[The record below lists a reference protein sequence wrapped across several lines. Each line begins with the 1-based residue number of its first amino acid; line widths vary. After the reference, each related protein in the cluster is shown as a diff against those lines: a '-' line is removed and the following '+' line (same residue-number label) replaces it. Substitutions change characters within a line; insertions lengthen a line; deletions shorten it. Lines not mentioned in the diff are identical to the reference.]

1 MKLTWHLQISENNPP
16 GKGDSYW
23 KPKQIPTN
31 PSISFA
37 KIGRS
42 NWFFSNQVHPF
53 TNSGQDDNI
62 SHFLRPSQHGGP
74 TKSRFYDGVVS
85 DGVIRNTCRVMV
97 MATKIGVLFKPLS
110 HWVLPLPWPMC
121 WHKFRGNKKNTT
133 PRLQLSYLDKNNSS
147 VYVFFEV
154 SLCCTHHLLLGEVVQ
169 GIKCVLMLIRLGEN
183 SRVVEM
189 E

>member
-121 WHKFRGNKKNTT
+121 WHKFRGNKKTQHRDSNSATSTKTT
-133 PRLQLSYLDKNNSS
+133 RA
-147 VYVFFEV
+147 
-154 SLCCTHHLLLGEVVQ
+154 CT
-169 GIKCVLMLIRLGEN
+169 CF
-183 SRVVEM
+183 SRWAFVAPTIFCWGK
-189 E
+189 